1 MAMIRDNQCQGKK
14 DAYKIAI
21 QECISQGILKEY
33 LQRKGSEVCNML
45 IADYNYELDMEVQ
58 REEAREEGFEEGRMA
73 GMEKGMAEGRVEG
86 IREGRKEM
94 ILKVYSD
101 GKTIA
106 EIANFLGE
114 PVEEIEK
121 IINSCEW
128 RR

>member
-1 MAMIRDNQCQGKK
+1 
-14 DAYKIAI
+14 
-21 QECISQGILKEY
+21 
-33 LQRKGSEVCNML
+33 
-45 IADYNYELDMEVQ
+45 MEVQ

>member
-1 MAMIRDNQCQGKK
+1 
-14 DAYKIAI
+14 
-21 QECISQGILKEY
+21 
-33 LQRKGSEVCNML
+33 ML

-58 REEAREEGFEEGRMA
+58 REEGFEEGRMA

-86 IREGRKEM
+86 IREGRQEGRKEM

>member
-1 MAMIRDNQCQGKK
+1 
-14 DAYKIAI
+14 
-21 QECISQGILKEY
+21 
-33 LQRKGSEVCNML
+33 ML

-73 GMEKGMAEGRVEG
+73 GMEKGLAEGMEKGMAEGRVEG
-86 IREGRKEM
+86 IREAQGEEGRKEM

>member
-1 MAMIRDNQCQGKK
+1 
-14 DAYKIAI
+14 
-21 QECISQGILKEY
+21 
-33 LQRKGSEVCNML
+33 ML

-73 GMEKGMAEGRVEG
+73 GMEKGMAEGRVKG

>member
-1 MAMIRDNQCQGKK
+1 
-14 DAYKIAI
+14 
-21 QECISQGILKEY
+21 
-33 LQRKGSEVCNML
+33 ML

-86 IREGRKEM
+86 IREGRQEGRKEM

-121 IINSCEW
+121 IINSCE
-128 RR
+128 RRR

>member
-1 MAMIRDNQCQGKK
+1 MAMIRDNQYQGKK

-128 RR
+128 RQ

>member
-1 MAMIRDNQCQGKK
+1 
-14 DAYKIAI
+14 
-21 QECISQGILKEY
+21 
-33 LQRKGSEVCNML
+33 
-45 IADYNYELDMEVQ
+45 MEVQ

-86 IREGRKEM
+86 IREGIREGRQEGRKEM

>member
-1 MAMIRDNQCQGKK
+1 
-14 DAYKIAI
+14 
-21 QECISQGILKEY
+21 
-33 LQRKGSEVCNML
+33 
-45 IADYNYELDMEVQ
+45 MEVQ

-73 GMEKGMAEGRVEG
+73 GMEKGMAEGRVKG

>member
-1 MAMIRDNQCQGKK
+1 
-14 DAYKIAI
+14 
-21 QECISQGILKEY
+21 
-33 LQRKGSEVCNML
+33 
-45 IADYNYELDMEVQ
+45 MEVQ

-86 IREGRKEM
+86 IREGIREGRQEGRKEM

-106 EIANFLGE
+106 EISNVLGE

-121 IINSCEW
+121 IINSCE
-128 RR
+128 RRR

>member
-1 MAMIRDNQCQGKK
+1 
-14 DAYKIAI
+14 
-21 QECISQGILKEY
+21 
-33 LQRKGSEVCNML
+33 ML

-106 EIANFLGE
+106 EIANFFGE

-121 IINSCEW
+121 IINSCE
-128 RR
+128 RRR

>member
-1 MAMIRDNQCQGKK
+1 
-14 DAYKIAI
+14 
-21 QECISQGILKEY
+21 
-33 LQRKGSEVCNML
+33 ML

-73 GMEKGMAEGRVEG
+73 GMEKGLAEGRVEG
-86 IREGRKEM
+86 IREGRQEGVREGRQEGRKEM

-128 RR
+128 RQ

>member
-1 MAMIRDNQCQGKK
+1 
-14 DAYKIAI
+14 
-21 QECISQGILKEY
+21 
-33 LQRKGSEVCNML
+33 ML

-73 GMEKGMAEGRVEG
+73 GMEKGLAEGRVEGIREGRREGVREGRQEG

>member
-1 MAMIRDNQCQGKK
+1 MIRDNQCQGKK

-21 QECISQGILKEY
+21 RECISQGILKEY